1 MCVPLDVA
9 FASASSP
16 ATGCVRA
23 CACIHLFKLNVCVRL
38 GYVCDLDGLFQ
49 SMGSP
54 SFPTPAQTAKLLAAS
69 ALTPEPIQLLRSTP
83 TTSSGERGDEG
94 SRGVQGQDVVLELE
108 PNALQVLVL

>member
-9 FASASSP
+9 FAFASSP

-23 CACIHLFKLNVCVRL
+23 CACIHLFKNVCVRL

-69 ALTPEPIQLLRSTP
+69 ALTPEPIQLLQSTSI
-83 TTSSGERGDEG
+83 TSSGERGDEG
-94 SRGVQGQDVVLELE
+94 SRGVQGQEVVLELE